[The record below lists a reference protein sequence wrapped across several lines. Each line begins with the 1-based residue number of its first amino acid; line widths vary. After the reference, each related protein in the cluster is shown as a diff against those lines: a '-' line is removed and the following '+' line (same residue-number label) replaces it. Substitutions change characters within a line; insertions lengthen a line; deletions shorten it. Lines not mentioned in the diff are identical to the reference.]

1 MTIEK
6 RKNISKIE
14 ITIHEG
20 KNRQVRKM
28 CQTVGYPV
36 ISLQRTK
43 IGKLSL
49 KDLKIGEWR
58 YLNDKEIQE
67 VRGGLEYHK
76 NLRKKLV

>member
-1 MTIEK
+1 
-6 RKNISKIE
+6 
-14 ITIHEG
+14 
-20 KNRQVRKM
+20 M